1 MDLRMLFKHLEP
13 LFLICEMR
21 VIIVPPPRLLWE
33 LNEINRVKDSYW
45 EVFNIY
51 LVFLSI
57 WVLPCTKDFHIH
69 CHSYKLSLYI
79 WQFGI
84 CLCSKWFHLIL
95 ICFVFVFLFW
105 NLGLIMAQQTSI
117 RVNCFMA
124 RDDILCHSISKMHIV
139 GEGPGALSLEVF
151 YLTD

>member
-1 MDLRMLFKHLEP
+1 MLFKHLEP

-33 LNEINRVKDSYW
+33 LNKINRVKDSYW

-117 RVNCFMA
+117 HVNCFMA
-124 RDDILCHSISKMHIV
+124 RDAILSPKCMLWERGLVKLPQPWCV
-139 GEGPGALSLEVF
+139 SLIWSAAC
-151 YLTD
+151 